1 MKDALIATAIVMF
14 AYGIMTELYRSFPK
28 FKNFMN
34 VCMHALVI
42 TVSIAGA
49 AIGISSYGLL
59 GIFLGLGW
67 PSIFLITSFF
77 KTTTPNFW
85 RTQEWHATT
94 TGDTSPITR
103 TKTTP

>member
-1 MKDALIATAIVMF
+1 MKDALIATALVMF

-28 FKNFMN
+28 FKKFMN

-59 GIFLGLGW
+59 GIFLGLGCAW
-67 PSIFLITSFF
+67 LAINISYHFF
-77 KTTTPNFW
+77 FQN
-85 RTQEWHATT
+85 HNA
-94 TGDTSPITR
+94 
-103 TKTTP
+103 